1 MIPAWFI
8 GEFWGT
14 FLLVF
19 FGCGSVCAATTT
31 GAQVGVFQVAIV
43 WGLGIATA
51 IYLCGALSG
60 AHLNPAVTLSM
71 AVWSKFPWRR
81 VVPYSCAQF
90 IGAFAAAAV
99 LYLIFGDALRTF
111 ESSNGIVRGHSG
123 SEASAMVFGE
133 FFPNP
138 GGHPLTVEVRQRI
151 SMPSAF
157 VAEVVGTAVL
167 LLVIFCVTDEGNKTR
182 PQGLTAATIG
192 LTVTLLIS
200 LLGPLTMAC
209 FNPSRDLAPRVFST
223 LAGWRMVPFTVNGT
237 GWLTVYVL
245 APVLGGVIGGAIYR
259 WCFQWA
265 YAVSSA
271 HEWRSQLRDEAG
283 GRAERAFEIHRG

>member
-1 MIPAWFI
+1 MLPAWFI

-71 AVWSKFPWRR
+71 AIWARFPWRR
-81 VVPYSCAQF
+81 VVPYVFTQF

-99 LYLIFGDALRTF
+99 LYLIFGNALKTF
-111 ESSNGIVRGHSG
+111 ETSSGIVRGQPG

-138 GGHPLTVEVRQRI
+138 GGHPLTMEMRQRM
-151 SMPSAF
+151 SMASAF
-157 VAEVVGTAVL
+157 GAEVIGTAIL
-167 LLVIFCVTDEGNKTR
+167 LMVIFCVTDDRNKAR
-182 PQGLTAATIG
+182 PQILTAATIG

-209 FNPSRDLAPRVFST
+209 FNPARDLAPRVFSA
-223 LAGWRMVPFTVNGT
+223 LAGWKTVPFTANGT

-245 APVLGGVIGGAIYR
+245 APLLGGIVGGAIYR
-259 WCFQWA
+259 VFFRGA
-265 YAVSSA
+265 YAA
-271 HEWRSQLRDEAG
+271 NALTHGSQSQAQ
-283 GRAERAFEIHRG
+283 